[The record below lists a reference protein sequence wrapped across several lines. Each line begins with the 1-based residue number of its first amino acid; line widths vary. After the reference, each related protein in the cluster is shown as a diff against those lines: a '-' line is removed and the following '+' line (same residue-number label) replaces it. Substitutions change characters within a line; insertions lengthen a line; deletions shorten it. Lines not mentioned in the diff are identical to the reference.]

1 MTAAS
6 RPHVPVMLA
15 EVLDALSPADGEVF
29 VDGTFG
35 AGGYSRAILQS
46 ADCMVIGID
55 RDPGAG
61 PRGRAL
67 EEEFSGRFRF
77 LPGCFG
83 DMEALLGEA
92 GTEFVDIESVDGVV
106 LDIGVSSMQIDEAE
120 RGFSFQVDGPLDM
133 RMGGE
138 GPTAADVV
146 NSASAEELADIIYKY
161 GEERQSRRIARAIVA
176 VRTDKPFAR
185 TGELA
190 GIIEGTIGRKPGTA
204 IHPATRTF
212 QALRIYVNDELGEL
226 ERGLVAAERL
236 LRPGGRLCV
245 VSFHSL
251 EDRIV
256 KTFLR
261 VRSGETG
268 GVSRHMPE
276 AREAR
281 APSFRLLG
289 RKAIR
294 PGSQEEAANP
304 RARSARLRAA
314 VRTMA
319 PAWKVGEAA

>member
-1 MTAAS
+1 MTRTS
-6 RPHVPVMLA
+6 SPHVPVLMT
-15 EVLDALSPADGEVF
+15 EVLDALAPADGEVF

-35 AGGYSRAILQS
+35 AGGYSRAILNA
-46 ADCMVIGID
+46 ADCTVIGID
-55 RDPGAG
+55 RDPAAA
-61 PRGRAL
+61 PRAHAL
-67 EEEFSGRFRF
+67 EQEFPGRIRF

-83 DMEALLGEA
+83 DMETLLREA
-92 GTEFVDIESVDGVV
+92 GIDTVDGVV
-106 LDIGVSSMQIDEAE
+106 LDIGVSSMQLDEAD
-120 RGFSFQVDGPLDM
+120 RGFSFQSDGPLDM

-138 GPTAADVV
+138 GATAADVV
-146 NSASAEELADIIYKY
+146 NTAPADELADLIFRY

-176 VRTDKPFAR
+176 VRTESPFTR
-185 TGELA
+185 TLELA
-190 GIIEGTIGRKPGTA
+190 RAVEDAIGRKPGTA

-212 QALRIYVNDELGEL
+212 QALRIFVNDELGEL
-226 ERGLVAAERL
+226 ERGLAAAERV

-276 AREAR
+276 ARPAR
-281 APSFRLLG
+281 TPSFRLVG
-289 RKAIR
+289 RKAVR
-294 PGSQEEAANP
+294 PGRQEEAANP

-314 VRTMA
+314 VRTSA
-319 PAWKVGEAA
+319 PAWHQGEAA